1 MNGHMGRGFG
11 GRGVPAEKANVG
23 DTTKKLLNH
32 SGKTMIPAIV
42 ALVLAALS
50 AIFTIISPNRISE
63 IVSVITAGIMT
74 EIDMAEVGRIGVR
87 LIAIFAASAVCGF
100 LQHFIMCSVTL
111 RVAKDL
117 RSNMS
122 RKINNV
128 PLKAYDGKSSGDI
141 LSRMTNDVQTLS
153 QALSNSL
160 PTIISAVAQFVGC
173 IIMMFATEWR
183 MSVVAILST
192 LVGFALM
199 AVIMGRSQRY
209 FTAQQSTLGTLNG
222 YIEEMYTG
230 HAVVRISRAER
241 GMKENFSRMN
251 EDVYR
256 ANKRAQ
262 FLSGI
267 MQPLM
272 TFVGNLGYVAVCVYG
287 SSLAISGKIEFSVIV
302 AFIMYVRLFTS
313 PLTQIAQGMTN
324 VQMAAASGKR
334 IFDFLSEDELDPGGD
349 RVIPLSDVHGA
360 VKFDHVSF
368 GYSDDPD
375 KIVIKDFSAD
385 IKPGEKVA
393 IVGPTGAGK
402 TTIVNLLMRFYELNG
417 GKITID
423 GVPTDEL
430 SRENLHDMF
439 AMVLQD
445 TWLFGGTVRENLV
458 YNKESVTDDELL
470 RACRACGIEDF
481 VLSLPHGLD
490 TVLDE
495 NTSISAGQKQLF
507 TIARAM
513 IKNSPMLILDEA
525 TSSVDTRTELT
536 AQRAMDS
543 LTSDRTSF
551 VIAHRLSTIKNAD
564 LILVLKD
571 GNVIEQGD
579 HEELLARGGF
589 YAELYNSQFEKAS

>member
-117 RSNMS
+117 RSDMS

-334 IFDFLSEDELDPGGD
+334 IFDFLSEDELDPGGECA
-349 RVIPLSDVHGA
+349 IPLSDVHGA

-417 GKITID
+417 GKITTD

-458 YNKESVTDDELL
+458 YNKESVTDEELL

-579 HEELLARGGF
+579 HKELLARGGF

>member
-74 EIDMAEVGRIGVR
+74 EIDMAEVGRIGAR

-117 RSNMS
+117 RSDMS

-334 IFDFLSEDELDPGGD
+334 IFDFLSEDELDPGGECA
-349 RVIPLSDVHGA
+349 IPLSDVHGA

>member
-87 LIAIFAASAVCGF
+87 LIAIFAASSVCGF

-117 RSNMS
+117 RSDMS

-183 MSVVAILST
+183 MSVMAILST

>member
-117 RSNMS
+117 RSDMS

-334 IFDFLSEDELDPGGD
+334 IFDFLSEDELDSGGECA
-349 RVIPLSDVHGA
+349 IPLSDVHGA

-375 KIVIKDFSAD
+375 KIIIKDFSAD
-385 IKPGEKVA
+385 IKPGGKVA

-458 YNKESVTDDELL
+458 YNKESVTDEELL

>member
-117 RSNMS
+117 RSDMS

-349 RVIPLSDVHGA
+349 RAIPLSDVHGA

-368 GYSDDPD
+368 GYSDDPN

-430 SRENLHDMF
+430 SRVNLHDMF

>member
-1 MNGHMGRGFG
+1 MNGHMGRRFG

-50 AIFTIISPNRISE
+50 AIFTIISPNKISE

-117 RSNMS
+117 RSDMS

-287 SSLAISGKIEFSVIV
+287 SSLAISGKIDFSVIV

-349 RVIPLSDVHGA
+349 RTIPLSDVHGA

>member
-117 RSNMS
+117 RSDMS

-183 MSVVAILST
+183 MSVMAILST

-334 IFDFLSEDELDPGGD
+334 IFDFLSEDDLDPGGD

>member
-50 AIFTIISPNRISE
+50 AIFTIICPNRISE

-117 RSNMS
+117 RSDMS

-183 MSVVAILST
+183 MSVMAILST

>member
-50 AIFTIISPNRISE
+50 AIFTIISPNRISD

-117 RSNMS
+117 RSDMS

-287 SSLAISGKIEFSVIV
+287 SSLSISGKIEFSVIV

-349 RVIPLSDVHGA
+349 RAIPLSDVHGA

-417 GKITID
+417 GNITID
-423 GVPTDEL
+423 GVPTNEL

>member
-117 RSNMS
+117 RSDMS

-183 MSVVAILST
+183 MSVMAILST

-445 TWLFGGTVRENLV
+445 TWLFGGTVHENLV

>member
-87 LIAIFAASAVCGF
+87 LIVIFAASAVCGF

-117 RSNMS
+117 RSDMS

-334 IFDFLSEDELDPGGD
+334 IFDFLSEDELDPGSD

-458 YNKESVTDDELL
+458 YNKESITDDELL

>member
-117 RSNMS
+117 RSDMS

-589 YAELYNSQFEKAS
+589 YGELYNSQFEKAS

>member
-1 MNGHMGRGFG
+1 MGRGFG

-50 AIFTIISPNRISE
+50 AIFTIISPNKISE

-117 RSNMS
+117 RSDMS

-183 MSVVAILST
+183 MSVMAILST

-349 RVIPLSDVHGA
+349 RAIPLSDVHGA